1 MEVQGD
7 LAVQPVYHLARP
19 CRLPPPVGPGKY
31 RKPFPQSSSPSPC
44 NSLLELFVFSDLG
57 PAPRLR
63 CSTRTDI
70 RSIRN
75 PFHHE
80 AVPDGCSQRSG
91 SALSLLFLGILLLIA
106 CHACIWVGERAHTRA
121 GVLSRPGGASR
132 RILCFP
138 TCTLAQE
145 LEFKYRHSEG

>member
-1 MEVQGD
+1 MEEPWLQLTAGV
-7 LAVQPVYHLARP
+7 
-19 CRLPPPVGPGKY
+19 
-31 RKPFPQSSSPSPC
+31 
-44 NSLLELFVFSDLG
+44 VFSDLG

-63 CSTRTDI
+63 CSTRTDM

-80 AVPDGCSQRSG
+80 AVPDGCSQRSD

-121 GVLSRPGGASR
+121 GTTFTRWQARSAEGRSSTLRRAVGKKPRASYTSPNNLQRAVQGQVIFNEPQASYSRLGA
-132 RILCFP
+132 IC
-138 TCTLAQE
+138 
-145 LEFKYRHSEG
+145 